1 MDKKR
6 TGQSLKDLLKQD
18 TETSSKALK
27 SQSVKTLKRQRAK
40 PLKQPNAKTTKGK
53 RKHTVYLSP
62 EQSKKLRVYAA
73 QNDMQLSEVIEKL
86 IDKKL

>member
-18 TETSSKALK
+18 KETNSKALK
-27 SQSVKTLKRQRAK
+27 SQSSKTSKRQSAKTLTKETK
-40 PLKQPNAKTTKGK
+40 P
-53 RKHTVYLSP
+53 RRHTIYLSP
-62 EQSKKLRVYAA
+62 EQSEKLRLYAA
-73 QNDMQLSEVIEKL
+73 KKDKTLSEVIEEL

>member
-18 TETSSKALK
+18 TQTNVKALK
-27 SQSVKTLKRQRAK
+27 SQSVKTLKRQRVK
-40 PLKQPNAKTTKGK
+40 ELKEQNAKTTKGK

-73 QNDMQLSEVIEKL
+73 ENDMQLSEVIDRLINEKL
-86 IDKKL
+86 

>member
-18 TETSSKALK
+18 TGTSSKALK
-27 SQSVKTLKRQRAK
+27 SQSVKTFKRQSAK
-40 PLKQPNAKTTKGK
+40 ASSKETKP
-53 RKHTVYLSP
+53 RRHTIYLSP
-62 EQSKKLRVYAA
+62 EQSEKLRLFAA
-73 QNDMQLSEVIEKL
+73 KKDKSLSEVIEEL

>member
-6 TGQSLKDLLKQD
+6 TGESLKDLFK
-18 TETSSKALK
+18 TEVSSKELK
-27 SQSVKTLKRQRAK
+27 SQDAKTLKRQRAK
-40 PLKQPNAKTTKGK
+40 ALKQQNAKTTKRK

-73 QNDMQLSEVIEKL
+73 QNDMQLSEILEEL

>member
-18 TETSSKALK
+18 IETSSKALK
-27 SQSVKTLKRQRAK
+27 SQSAKTLKRRGAK
-40 PLKQPNAKTTKGK
+40 ELKQQNAKTTKGK

-73 QNDMQLSEVIEKL
+73 ENDMQLSEVIEKL
-86 IDKKL
+86 INEKL

>member
-18 TETSSKALK
+18 KETNSKALK
-27 SQSVKTLKRQRAK
+27 SQRAK
-40 PLKQPNAKTTKGK
+40 ALKQQNAKTTKGK

-73 QNDMQLSEVIEKL
+73 QNDMQLSEVIEEL

>member
-18 TETSSKALK
+18 TETNSKTLK
-27 SQSVKTLKRQRAK
+27 SQSVKTLKRHSAK
-40 PLKQPNAKTTKGK
+40 ASSKETKP
-53 RKHTVYLSP
+53 RRHTIYLSP
-62 EQSKKLRVYAA
+62 EKSKKLRLYAVE
-73 QNDMQLSEVIEKL
+73 NEMQLSEVIEKL

>member
-18 TETSSKALK
+18 TSTSSKTLK
-27 SQSVKTLKRQRAK
+27 SQSVKTPKRQS
-40 PLKQPNAKTTKGK
+40 AKTPPKETKP
-53 RKHTVYLSP
+53 RRHTIYLSP
-62 EQSKKLRVYAA
+62 EKSKKLRLYAVE
-73 QNDMQLSEVIEKL
+73 NEMQLSEVIEKL